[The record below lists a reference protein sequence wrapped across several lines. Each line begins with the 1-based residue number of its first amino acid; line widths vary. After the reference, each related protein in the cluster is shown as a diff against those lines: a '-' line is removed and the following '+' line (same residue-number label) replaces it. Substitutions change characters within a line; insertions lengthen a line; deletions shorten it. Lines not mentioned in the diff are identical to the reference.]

1 MTPLLE
7 RVRQPEFIGTNRCW
21 PCTVLN
27 GMLLWIGVTVLTIFG
42 LPFVAVGLAAVGL
55 GAIVL
60 RGYLVP
66 FTPRFAPQLVSV
78 LPGDPFDHER
88 EPGSLSDTDSPDG
101 EDVLT
106 ALVDAGAVVPEGEE
120 IALEPSVR
128 RAWREEMAE
137 LRTLEIDELAAVADE
152 VTPDSIDARGKTR
165 WGRSYVVLDPEG
177 ASITL
182 LPHAIAVAELAAAR
196 ALEPHVED
204 DRIRLAAGRPFR
216 TLLEAC
222 PLCEGEVIVST
233 STCCGD
239 VTPIGS
245 TPKEKLVCPDCS
257 VRLFTYE

>member
-1 MTPLLE
+1 MTPSLE
-7 RVRQPEFIGTNRCW
+7 RVRRPEFTGANRCW

-27 GMLLWIGVTVLTIFG
+27 GMLLWIGVTVLTILG
-42 LPFVAVGLAAVGL
+42 LPFVAVGLAVAGF
-55 GAIVL
+55 GAIAL

-78 LPGDPFDHER
+78 LPGDPFDYER
-88 EPGSLSDTDSPDG
+88 EPGSLSDTGSPDG
-101 EDVLT
+101 EDVLA

-137 LRTLEIDELAAVADE
+137 LRTLEMDDLAAVADE
-152 VTPDSIDARGKTR
+152 LTPDSIDARGKTR
-165 WGRSYVVLDPEG
+165 WGNSYVVLDPED

-182 LPHAIAVAELAAAR
+182 LPRAIAVAELAAAR

-222 PLCEGEVIVST
+222 PLCEGDVIVST

-239 VTPIGS
+239 VTPVGS
-245 TPKEKLVCPDCS
+245 TPTEKLVCPECS
-257 VRLFTYE
+257 VRLFTYD

>member
-7 RVRQPEFIGTNRCW
+7 RVRQPEFTGSNRCW

-27 GMLLWIGVTVLTIFG
+27 GMLLWIGVTVVTVLG

-55 GAIVL
+55 ATIVL

-66 FTPRFAPQLVSV
+66 FTPRFAPQLVSL
-78 LPGDPFDHER
+78 LPGDPFDHDR
-88 EPGSLSDTDSPDG
+88 EPGSLSDTGTPDG

-106 ALVDAGAVVPEGEE
+106 ALVEAGVVVPDGEE

-137 LRTLEIDELAAVADE
+137 LRTLDIEELAAVGDA
-152 VTPDSIDARGKTR
+152 VTPDSIDARGETR
-165 WGRSYVVLDPEG
+165 WGNAYVVLDAEN
-177 ASITL
+177 ASLTL
-182 LPHAIAVAELAAAR
+182 LPHAIAVAELAAAST
-196 ALEPHVED
+196 LESHVD
-204 DRIRLAAGRPFR
+204 DERIRLAAGRPFR

-245 TPKEKLVCPDCS
+245 EPKEKLVCPDCS